1 MRDVSNEDFDSFFL
15 RVTRILGTEEEVFQ
29 GEDTDFE
36 LGFSIGIPHGF
47 FRLKNEEAKDIFW
60 SKNRPPVLF
69 ASDGRNEGITFQILS
84 GEGDWEPEI
93 WGRMVKQ
100 ILNQADS
107 RTVFYGDGRE
117 EKTYWME
124 YKSFAARERIY
135 NLLFLFAAGK
145 NMIMGTFYCLFQDY
159 QIWRPRILQMLHTIK
174 TEENTDEGI

>member
-69 ASDGRNEGITFQILS
+69 ASDGRNEVHSLI
-84 GEGDWEPEI
+84 
-93 WGRMVKQ
+93 
-100 ILNQADS
+100 
-107 RTVFYGDGRE
+107 
-117 EKTYWME
+117 
-124 YKSFAARERIY
+124 
-135 NLLFLFAAGK
+135 FLQCG
-145 NMIMGTFYCLFQDY
+145 
-159 QIWRPRILQMLHTIK
+159 HE
-174 TEENTDEGI
+174 TEEGICLSLQE